1 MAFTL
6 PARSSSLLLPSSFST
21 ALSKS
26 NSTSAASVTFSATGA
41 GLAAGFAAGLAAAG
55 GGGGGAAGSQA
66 AFGIRSLSHSQ
77 TARDGVQWPARQH
90 WPEAFLQIKP

>member
-1 MAFTL
+1 
-6 PARSSSLLLPSSFST
+6 LLLPSFFST

-41 GLAAGFAAGLAAAG
+41 GFGAGFGAAAGAG
-55 GGGGGAAGSQA
+55 GGGGGAGGSQA

-77 TARDGVQWPARQH
+77 TASDGVQWPARQH
-90 WPEAFLQIKP
+90 WPDAFFQIKPVAGCVQ